1 VRTKKINRKRFLL
14 ALCSYFLL
22 LLKVFFLSGMWSEY
36 ICSNSSAPALM
47 EGKKHK
53 EIEVKY

>member
-47 EGKKHK
+47 EGEKYK
-53 EIEVKY
+53 EIEVK